1 MSEDGFH
8 VHGPHDHALEHGA
21 HHEPEGGMAGQL
33 AVITAV
39 LATVGAL
46 FSYMG
51 GATQAAAA
59 LDKNDAAIKKTE
71 ASNQW
76 NFYQAKSTKQSLAEL
91 AVTLA
96 PEAKREFYQKE
107 AERYKTEKAEIQ
119 KEAKKLE
126 DESKEWDEKSEA
138 QMHEHHRWA
147 QATTVLQVSIAL
159 AAIALLTKRRW
170 LEWGTLGLGGLG
182 ITIGALAW
190 FHV

>member
-8 VHGPHDHALEHGA
+8 VHGPHDHALEHQA
-21 HHEPEGGMAGQL
+21 QHEPEGMAGQL

-51 GATQAAAA
+51 GATQANAG
-59 LDKNDAAIKKTE
+59 LYKNNAAIKKTE

-76 NFYQAKSTKQSLAEL
+76 NYYQAKSSKQGLTEL
-91 AVTLA
+91 AMALV
-96 PEAKREFYQKE
+96 PEDKRAFYQKE
-107 AERYKTEKAEIQ
+107 AERYKSEKAEIQ

-159 AAIALLTKRRW
+159 AAIALLTRRRW
-170 LEWGTLGLGGLG
+170 LEWGTLGLGGIG
-182 ITIGALAW
+182 ITLGALAW